1 MMLEAIA
8 PGIWTRDYPLRLLG
22 ADVGSRTAIVALKTG
37 GLALISPGP
46 IDEPLAREL
55 ADLGG
60 VRALIAPNAFH
71 HSHLIAAAHRYP
83 EAICFLAR
91 GVEAKLKGRPDG
103 EVRTLGGEPDPL
115 WARDLEPCTIEGAP
129 RVNETVF
136 FHPSSKTLILTD
148 LCFHFDPPPAG
159 WTGIFLRLAGVHGR
173 LGVSRLMRALLRD
186 RAAVRASL
194 EQLLEWDFERIVVTH
209 GSILREDARRRF
221 REATADL

>member
-1 MMLEAIA
+1 M
-8 PGIWTRDYPLRLLG
+8 RLLG
-22 ADVGSRTAIVALKTG
+22 ADIGARTVIVALRAG

-46 IDEPLAREL
+46 IDDALARQL

-71 HSHLIAAAHRYP
+71 HFHLLAAAQRHP

-91 GVEAKLKGRPDG
+91 GVEAKLRGRPEG
-103 EVRTLGGEPDPL
+103 EVRTLGGEPDSL
-115 WARDLEPCTIEGAP
+115 WASDLESCTVEGAP

-136 FHPSSKTLILTD
+136 FHPPSKTLIVTD
-148 LCFHFDPPPAG
+148 LCFHFDPPPGG
-159 WTGIFLRLAGVHGR
+159 WTGILLRLGGAYGR
-173 LGVSRLMRALLRD
+173 LGVSRLMRTLLRD
-186 RAAVRASL
+186 RAAVRASIDR
-194 EQLLEWDFERIVVTH
+194 LLEWDFEQLVVTH